1 MEALS
6 DVLRAV
12 RLSGAVFFD
21 IHAAEPW
28 VAETP
33 RGRSVVHAMFPGSEH
48 MISYHVLLEGSCWAI
63 VEGEAPVQLSAGD
76 VIVFPHGDTHVLTS
90 TPGLRKKP
98 NLSMY
103 RRPSEGQLPFSISM
117 GPMASALEES
127 AAGASRSGARL
138 PSSGA
143 DTSAT
148 GASDAVASGAGPGAS
163 ARSAAPQARF
173 VCGFLGCDARPFN
186 PLLTALPR
194 VMHVSDDANGTLAAY
209 MRFALAESKA
219 PRIGGE
225 SVLGRLSEL
234 MFLHVVRR
242 YLEGL
247 PAEKTDWLAGLRD
260 QPVGRALAALH
271 RSPAKAWTLQS
282 LAREAGISRS
292 VLAERFMQ
300 FVGHPPIEY
309 LTSWRMQLA
318 ANQLRSSTESVAEI
332 ASRVGYESEAAF
344 SRAFKKAVGTPP
356 SEWRRTPHLAAA
368 AAGAAPKR

>member
-1 MEALS
+1 MDALS

-33 RGRSVVHAMFPGSEH
+33 LGRSVVHAMFPGSEH
-48 MISYHVLLEGSCWAI
+48 MISYHVMLEGSCWAL
-63 VEGEAPVQLSAGD
+63 VEGEPPMQLSAGD

-90 TPGLRKKP
+90 TPGMRKKP
-98 NLSMY
+98 TMSMY
-103 RRPSEGQLPFSISM
+103 RRPTEGHLPFTISM
-117 GPMASALEES
+117 GPTPQAAAANSAATANASA
-127 AAGASRSGARL
+127 G
-138 PSSGA
+138 
-143 DTSAT
+143 
-148 GASDAVASGAGPGAS
+148 
-163 ARSAAPQARF
+163 RSAAEAAAQPATGTQARF

-194 VMHVSDDANGTLAAY
+194 VIRVSDDAGGTLSSY
-209 MRFALAESKA
+209 VRFALAESKV

-242 YLEGL
+242 YLESL
-247 PAEKTDWLAGLRD
+247 PPEQTDWLSGLRD
-260 QPVGRALAALH
+260 QPIGRALAALH
-271 RSPAKAWTLQS
+271 RNPARAWTLQA

-318 ANQLRSSTESVAEI
+318 ANQLRSSTESIAEI
-332 ASRVGYESEAAF
+332 ANRVGYESEAAF
-344 SRAFKKAVGTPP
+344 SRAFKKAVGAPP
-356 SEWRRTPHLAAA
+356 SEWR
-368 AAGAAPKR
+368 KR